1 MKKLAKLFSVIIA
14 SMLMFSLAFSS
25 VGCGEEDDP
34 TVVTWA
40 IWNSGWGI
48 DVQTEIADVWNTK
61 YAAQH
66 GFTVEIEQS
75 ASQTAISQEF
85 GNNVST
91 FDIFTVPFHGTRG
104 WKYCYNLKDLLQ
116 ETVNGESTKL
126 IDKFPEAVLQKSTFE
141 NGDILWVPTQA
152 SQFSGITYNHYLF
165 EQVNTAQILGRE
177 KVGGEYTEYD
187 YIPRTT
193 GELIKLTN
201 NPKFNNSEHK
211 AWIHFA
217 DGWNGYYPYV
227 MELWAA
233 HHNGVESHN
242 DLQYLEKDPDI
253 GEDGAYARFKE
264 KDGRYY
270 MFLEMAKMINQNK
283 VQSAS
288 NSANF
293 TTQQTAFL
301 DGQAMMMV
309 NGNWLGAEMK
319 KNDGIFDGTKF
330 RMMRTPI
337 MSTII
342 DRLPTINDDAT
353 LSTVVSLL
361 DSGKTYAEAAQVVNG
376 LSEADYNEVRI
387 ARGMK
392 LCGSRETGNYIAN
405 YSIALENAKTFFK
418 FIYSDEAGLIFR
430 KHKNL
435 DPMFTFDD
443 KSLYESFNYDAL
455 DAWDKSVRA
464 CWADEMTY
472 SVSLSVAHS
481 RLYDSTDTHGNVDII
496 KRLTST
502 NASDRKSIEALW
514 DEFQT
519 HIDNSWVNWMG
530 E

>member
-1 MKKLAKLFSVIIA
+1 MKKLAKLLSVIIA
-14 SMLMFSLAFSS
+14 SMLMFSLAFST

-48 DVQTEIADVWNTK
+48 DVQTELAQTWNDK

-75 ASQTAISQEF
+75 ASQTALAQEF
-85 GNNVST
+85 GNSVST
-91 FDIFTVPFHGTRG
+91 YDIFSVPFHGTRG
-104 WKYCYNLKDLLQ
+104 WEHCYNLKDLIQ
-116 ETVNGESTKL
+116 ETVNGESTKI
-126 IDKFPEAVLQKSTFE
+126 IDKIPAAVMDKVTFD
-141 NGDILWVPTQA
+141 NGDVLWMPGQS

-165 EQVNTAQILGRE
+165 EQVNVAQILGRE
-177 KVGGEYTEYD
+177 KTGNTYTEYD
-187 YIPRTT
+187 HIPRTT
-193 GELIKLTN
+193 AELIKLTN
-201 NPKFNNSEHK
+201 NPKFNNAEHR

-233 HHNGVESHN
+233 HHNGVEKHN
-242 DLQYLEKDPDI
+242 ELHYLEKDPDI
-253 GEDGAYARFKE
+253 GENGAYARFKE

-270 MFLEMAKMINQNK
+270 MFLEMSKLLNQNK
-283 VQSAS
+283 VQTAS

-309 NGNWLGAEMK
+309 NGNWLGAEMQ
-319 KNDGIFDGTKF
+319 KNDGIFDGSKF

-342 DRLPTINDDAT
+342 NRLPTINDDAT
-353 LSTVVSLL
+353 LSTVISLI
-361 DSGKTYAEAAQVVNG
+361 DNGKTYAEAAQVVNG
-376 LSEADYNEVRI
+376 LSEADYNEVKI

-392 LCGSRETGNYIAN
+392 LCGSRESGNYIAN

-418 FIYSDEAGLIFR
+418 FIYSDEAGVIFR
-430 KHKNL
+430 AHKKL
-435 DPMFTFDD
+435 DPMMTFDD
-443 KSLYESFNYDAL
+443 KSLYESFDYNSL
-455 DAWDKSVRA
+455 SAWDKSVRQ
-464 CWADEMTY
+464 CWDDEMTY

-514 DEFQT
+514 TEFQT
-519 HIDNSWVNWMG
+519 YIDNNWTNWMAD
-530 E
+530 